1 MPVVSPPLLIAA
13 LDAGSNAI
21 RAVVARA
28 ASATEIRE
36 LASARWPVRLG
47 HGAFTR
53 KQLDPRTMT
62 RAVEVFWK
70 FRNLLDRYD
79 VGEYYAVATSAVREA
94 ANREALISR
103 IRRETGVEL
112 AAIDAHEEAR
122 LARVAVFSAATSQ
135 FAPRAIVDLGGGS
148 LDISFLRGR
157 RVVQNLDL
165 PLGSVRLMETYD
177 LAGSFTPNA
186 FARLRRHVV
195 SVLKSHGRAA
205 GLPARRPVVA
215 CGGNAEA
222 LARLAP
228 GQRLAGFNTINLSR
242 LDERL
247 WEIVRLDVEDRMA
260 AFGVRRDR
268 AEVIGVAAVVLAAL
282 GEWLGAS
289 HLVVPA
295 VGVREGILHDLAAA
309 HFGPATAN
317 DERAE
322 GLRQQA
328 RRFAAR
334 MHSDAA
340 HCEQVRRLAAQLFD
354 QLAPVHGLPPGLRV
368 SLEMG
373 ALLHDVGRAVN
384 ARAHHKH
391 GEYLVR
397 HADIPGLGKHQ
408 QAMVA
413 CLVRYHGKATPEP
426 HHRQYRSLAP
436 AERKRVRQLA
446 GLLQIAVAFD
456 SGDAQTVRRL
466 EVKIQKKDVRVRIFA
481 ALEAFLDF
489 RQLRRKARL
498 LEKECSVRVRFDRG
512 RWQPSTAER
521 SSRGEQTALRT
532 TVRSASRRAALP
544 RTSAA

>member
-1 MPVVSPPLLIAA
+1 MPVVSTPLVIAA

-28 ASATEIRE
+28 ASTTEIRE
-36 LASARWPVRLG
+36 LASVRWPVRLG

-53 KQLDPRTMT
+53 KQLDSRTMS

-79 VGEYYAVATSAVREA
+79 VLKYSAIATSAVREA
-94 ANREALISR
+94 TNRDALISR

-112 AAIDAHEEAR
+112 VAIDAREEAR
-122 LARVAVFSAATSQ
+122 LARAAVFSAATCQ

-148 LDISFLRGR
+148 LEISFLRGR
-157 RVVQNLDL
+157 KVTHELAL

-177 LAGSFTPNA
+177 LAGSFTPNS
-186 FARLRRHVV
+186 FAKLRRHVT
-195 SVLKSHGRAA
+195 SVLKSHGRAP
-205 GLPARRPVVA
+205 GLPARRAVVA

-228 GQRLAGFNTINLSR
+228 GQRIAGFNTLNLSR

-247 WEIVRLDVEDRMA
+247 WEIVRMDVEDRMA

-282 GEWLGAS
+282 GEWIGAS

-354 QLAPVHGLPPGLRV
+354 QLAPVHGLPPGQRV

-373 ALLHDVGRAVN
+373 ALLHDVGKAVN

-391 GEYLVR
+391 GEYLVVQ
-397 HADIPGLGKHQ
+397 ADIPGLGKHQ
-408 QAMVA
+408 QTTVA

-426 HHRQYRSLAP
+426 HHRLYRSLATS
-436 AERKRVRQLA
+436 ERRRVRQLA
-446 GLLQIAVAFD
+446 ALLQLAVALD
-456 SGDAQTVRRL
+456 SGETQAVRRI
-466 EVKIQKKDVRVRIFA
+466 EVRIQKKDVRVRIFA
-481 ALEAFLDF
+481 PPEAFLDF

-512 RWQPSTAER
+512 KWAER
-521 SSRGEQTALRT
+521 STRTEHPALRAT
-532 TVRSASRRAALP
+532 GRNVGRKTSLP
-544 RTSAA
+544 RSSAA

>member
-62 RAVEVFWK
+62 RAVEVFAK

-94 ANREALISR
+94 GNRQALISR

-112 AAIDAHEEAR
+112 VAIDTREEAR
-122 LARVAVFSAATSQ
+122 LARAAVFSAATSE

-148 LDISFLRGR
+148 LEISFLRGR
-157 RVVQNLDL
+157 KVVHDMAL
-165 PLGSVRLMETYD
+165 PLGSVRLMEMYD

-186 FARLRRHVV
+186 FARLRRHVA
-195 SVLKSHGRAA
+195 SLLTQHGRSAP
-205 GLPARRPVVA
+205 LPGRRAVVA

-228 GQRLAGFNTINLSR
+228 GQRVAGFNTINLAR
-242 LDERL
+242 LEERL

-268 AEVIGVAAVVLAAL
+268 AEVIGVAAVVLAVL

-354 QLAPVHGLPPGLRV
+354 QLAPVHGLAPGHRV

-373 ALLHDVGRAVN
+373 ALLHDVGRVVN

-397 HADIPGLGKHQ
+397 NADIPGLGRHQ
-408 QAMVA
+408 QETVA
-413 CLVRYHGKATPEP
+413 CLVRYHGKAAPES
-426 HHRQYRSLAP
+426 HHRLYRSLAP
-436 AERKRVRQLA
+436 AERHRVRVLA
-446 GLLQIAVAFD
+446 GILRIAVALD
-456 SGDAQTVRRL
+456 SGDGQVVRRI
-466 EVKIQKKDVRVRIFA
+466 EVKIQKKDVRLRLFA
-481 ALEAFLDF
+481 PAEAFLDF

-498 LEKECSVRVRFDRG
+498 LEKECSVQVRFDRG
-512 RWQPSTAER
+512 RWAER
-521 SSRGEQTALRT
+521 
-532 TVRSASRRAALP
+532 ASRPEPQANRRTALP
-544 RTSAA
+544 RSSAA